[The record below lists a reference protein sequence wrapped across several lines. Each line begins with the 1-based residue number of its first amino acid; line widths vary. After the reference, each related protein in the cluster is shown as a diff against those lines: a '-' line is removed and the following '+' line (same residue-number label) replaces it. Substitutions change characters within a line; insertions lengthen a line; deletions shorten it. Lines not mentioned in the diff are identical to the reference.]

1 MKTRRSAP
9 KPKWLIRAINDSKPI
24 RLPRLAGKALSVWIP
39 TLKEF
44 PICQNLRVA
53 PLDPMSGP
61 SAFANKVLGILRSQP
76 ASFRKQEILDIV
88 IEEGIAKEPASTRSA
103 IAQALQYLK
112 RKGLVR
118 CAGWD
123 WAARTHDPEGD
134 V

>member
-1 MKTRRSAP
+1 MKSTKCAP
-9 KPKWLIRAINDSKPI
+9 KPKWLIRAILDPKPG
-24 RLPRLAGKALSVWIP
+24 RAPRLAGKALSVWIP

-44 PICQNLRVA
+44 PICRNLRMA
-53 PLDPMSGP
+53 LDPMSGP
-61 SAFANKVLGILRSQP
+61 SAFANKVLSILRSRP
-76 ASFRKQEILDIV
+76 TSFRKQEILEIL
-88 IEEGIAKEPASTRSA
+88 IEEGIAKEPDSTRLA

-112 RKGLVR
+112 RKGYVC

>member
-61 SAFANKVLGILRSQP
+61 SDFSKALVNHTAAAALFIAYYNFCLRHQTLQGATPAMAAGLETMPWTIGDLCNK
-76 ASFRKQEILDIV
+76 AM
-88 IEEGIAKEPASTRSA
+88 
-103 IAQALQYLK
+103 ALQLFGK
-112 RKGLVR
+112 TDLR
-118 CAGWD
+118 
-123 WAARTHDPEGD
+123 EE
-134 V
+134 